1 MPGLYQPHLL
11 VRPPCICISLIMF
24 MSHLHVQEVL
34 LLASMAGLEVQE
46 LYGEMATDVD
56 LNHEEAYRMIAVLKK
71 KA

>member
-1 MPGLYQPHLL
+1 M
-11 VRPPCICISLIMF
+11 RSSLIV
-24 MSHLHVQEVL
+24 SHLRMQEVL

-46 LYGEMATDVD
+46 LYGEMAIDVD